1 MRKADRDRKPSR
13 QTPFRDP
20 RQRIVIVCEGRTE
33 KDYIDGFVKNL
44 RARTVSTLNVQVIGQ
59 AGVPM
64 TVVENAKQIR
74 QAASEQASRE
84 NDDNLSIDSVW
95 AVFDVDDHPNVENA
109 KIMATDNGV
118 QCAVSNACF
127 ELWLYLH
134 FQDNPGIQHR
144 GQLLKLVKAIIPSYD
159 KRPDFK
165 TFSNGLAAAVSRAEK
180 MDIMADEDGESGRNP
195 STGIW
200 KLIQAI
206 QKCCE

>member
-1 MRKADRDRKPSR
+1 
-13 QTPFRDP
+13 
-20 RQRIVIVCEGRTE
+20 
-33 KDYIDGFVKNL
+33 
-44 RARTVSTLNVQVIGQ
+44 
-59 AGVPM
+59 
-64 TVVENAKQIR
+64 
-74 QAASEQASRE
+74 
-84 NDDNLSIDSVW
+84 
-95 AVFDVDDHPNVENA
+95 
-109 KIMATDNGV
+109 MATDNGV